1 MFYENNILHDK
12 KSPKHSKNTFNNQN
26 SKYTILSTRPFSIND
41 MQSLLYY
48 LEQIVPDQNSYRHCS
63 S

>member
-1 MFYENNILHDK
+1 MFYENNILRDK